1 MGFKM
6 KGNAKAEL
14 TKAEEPT
21 SAPSGLN
28 MTPGHAKRREKEL
41 TAKGLR
47 RVTFVVPIDLWK
59 RFLELRCQGVKPND
73 VFTQWLQEQAGARG
87 AT

>member
-6 KGNAKAEL
+6 KGNAETEP

-21 SAPSGLN
+21 FAPSGLN
-28 MTPGHAKRREKEL
+28 VTPGHAKRREKEL

-47 RVTFVVPIDLWK
+47 RVTFVMPIDLWK

-73 VFTQWLQEQAGARG
+73 VFTQWLQEQTGARG

>member
-6 KGNAKAEL
+6 KGKAEAEPA
-14 TKAEEPT
+14 KAEEPT

-28 MTPGHAKRREKEL
+28 VTQGHAKRREKEL
-41 TAKGLR
+41 TTKGLR

-87 AT
+87 TT

>member
-1 MGFKM
+1 MQFIV
-6 KGNAKAEL
+6 KGKAEAEPA
-14 TKAEEPT
+14 KAEEPT
-21 SAPSGLN
+21 PAPSGLN
-28 MTPGHAKRREKEL
+28 VKHGHAKRREKEL

-73 VFTQWLQEQAGARG
+73 VFRKWLQEQASVVNG
-87 AT
+87 